1 MVRGVHGVAGAGWV
15 LCGDRGPSS
24 ICLGEVDISQ
34 HSRSAHT
41 YDHRKF
47 RIDARKVAS
56 TNTIRISGGDSECNF
71 DYRAYRTISFDG
83 VANGVNQ
90 ISKCRPIDDKG

>member
-1 MVRGVHGVAGAGWV
+1 MNRGVHGVAGAGWV

-83 VANGVNQ
+83 VASGVNKNGQ
-90 ISKCRPIDDKG
+90 VQAHL